1 VRKFETGAFDDDAQA
16 ADLLQDYEAK
26 IAALERLVGRAALEI
41 EVLKGLLKSAQR
53 PRGAPTFVITG
64 RMAAP
69 LPKDG
74 G

>member
-41 EVLKGLLKSAQR
+41 EFLNGLLKSAQR
-53 PRGAPTFVITG
+53 PRSRLSVITG